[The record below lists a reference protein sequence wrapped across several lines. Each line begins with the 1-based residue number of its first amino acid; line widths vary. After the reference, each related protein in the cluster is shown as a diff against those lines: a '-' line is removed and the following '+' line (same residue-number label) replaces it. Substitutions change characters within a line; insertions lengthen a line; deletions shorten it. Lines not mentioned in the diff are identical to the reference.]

1 MKANVASLIDTTNS
15 WQSHSNPIIVGKDIL
30 ELLSSSM
37 YIDPMSLYR
46 EYIQNAA
53 DAIDEARTQGVLSET
68 DVGRVYIDHDLTSRT
83 VWIRDNGCGLA
94 REQFEERLSSF
105 GSSAKRGTKARGFR
119 GVGRLAGLGYC
130 QELVFRS
137 RATGEP
143 MVSEMRW
150 DCRKIKATLRSPE
163 ADLTLQDIVNEA
175 VEIRSVPGAEWPDHF
190 FEVELRGLVRQKND
204 WLLSPFA
211 ISKFLSQVAPVPF
224 CPSFRFAEQIQ
235 SVLVPHISLGDID
248 IRIKGFDGPVYRP
261 HRNEL
266 ELQGAPYDEFVDVEL
281 YSLSSLDGGVGAVG
295 WILHHSYKGA
305 IPTAE
310 TRGLRVRSGNIQVGG
325 NDLFQDLFPESRFN
339 SWCVG
344 EIHTIDDRIVPNGRR
359 DHYEQNIH
367 FNHLTNHITPIAR
380 DISSRCRKSSMVR
393 NVVRDFHRRES
404 VVKEKLKAIRQGSI
418 GLKGHRKLL
427 GEIEQYIEA
436 MRRATNRE
444 AVAVD
449 MKDTMVSALQAL
461 EKEIKHVDRGRR
473 VARPLEKMS
482 AAKRRAYEQVFG
494 LIYECSKSQA
504 NAHILVERILSKLH

>member
-1 MKANVASLIDTTNS
+1 MKAKVASLTDTTNS
-15 WQSHSNPIIVGKDIL
+15 WRSHFDPIIVGKDIL

-53 DAIDEARTQGVLSET
+53 DAIDDARSQGILSEI
-68 DVGRVYIDHDLTSRT
+68 DVGRVFIDHDVTSRT
-83 VWIRDNGCGLA
+83 VWIRDNGCGLT
-94 REQFEERLSSF
+94 RDQFEERLFSF

-137 RATGEP
+137 RAAGDP

-150 DCRKIKATLRSPE
+150 DCRKIKASLRSPGAE
-163 ADLTLQDIVNEA
+163 LTLQDVVNEG
-175 VEIRSVPGAEWPDHF
+175 VEIRSVPGSGWPDHF

-204 WLLSPFA
+204 LLMSPFA
-211 ISKFLSQVAPVPF
+211 ISKYLSQVAPVPF

-235 SVLVPHISLGDID
+235 SVLASHISLGDID

-281 YSLSSLDGGVGAVG
+281 CSLSSLDGGVGAVG
-295 WILHHSYKGA
+295 WILHHNYKGA
-305 IPTAE
+305 IPATE
-310 TRGLRVRSGNIQVGG
+310 IRGLRVRSGNIQVGG
-325 NDLFQDLFPESRFN
+325 HDLFQDLFPESRFN

-393 NVVRDFHRRES
+393 NVVRDFQRREAI
-404 VVKEKLKAIRQGSI
+404 VKEKLKGIMQGSI
-418 GLKGHRKLL
+418 DSKGQRKLL
-427 GEIEQYIEA
+427 SEIQQHIAA
-436 MRRATNRE
+436 MQRAATRE
-444 AVAVD
+444 AVAVHNQE
-449 MKDTMVSALQAL
+449 MMGRKLHSL
-461 EKEIKHVDRGRR
+461 EKEIKHVDRNRR
-473 VARPLEKMS
+473 VAKPLERMS
-482 AAKRRAYEQVFG
+482 AAKRRAYQQVFG
-494 LIYECSKSQA
+494 LIYECSNNQG
-504 NAHILVERILSKLH
+504 NAHVLVERILSKLQ

>member
-1 MKANVASLIDTTNS
+1 MKAKVVTLTDTTNS
-15 WQSHSNPIIVGKDIL
+15 WRSHSDPIIVGKDIL

-53 DAIDEARTQGVLSET
+53 DAIDEARSQGILSET
-68 DVGRVYIDHDLTSRT
+68 DVGRVFIDHDVTSRT
-83 VWIRDNGCGLA
+83 VWIRDNGCGLT
-94 REQFEERLSSF
+94 RDQFEERLSSF
-105 GSSAKRGTKARGFR
+105 GSSAKRGKKARGFR

-137 RATGEP
+137 RATGDP
-143 MVSEMRW
+143 LVNEMRW
-150 DCRKIKATLRSPE
+150 DCRKIKATLRSPGT
-163 ADLTLQDIVNEA
+163 DLTLQDVINEA
-175 VEIRSVPGAEWPDHF
+175 VEIRSIPGAEWPDHF
-190 FEVELRGLVRQKND
+190 FEVELKGLIRQKND
-204 WLLSPFA
+204 LLLSPFA
-211 ISKFLSQVAPVPF
+211 ISKYLSQVAPVPF

-235 SVLVPHISLGDID
+235 SVLASHISLGDID
-248 IRIKGFDGPVYRP
+248 IRIKGLDGPVYRP

-281 YSLSSLDGGVGAVG
+281 CSLSSLDGGVGAVG
-295 WILHHSYKGA
+295 WVLHHNYKGA
-305 IPTAE
+305 IPAAE
-310 TRGLRVRSGNIQVGG
+310 IRGLRIRCGNIQVGG

-393 NVVRDFHRRES
+393 NVVRDFHRREG

-418 GLKGHRKLL
+418 GLKGHRRVLT
-427 GEIEQYIEA
+427 EVEQHLTM
-436 MRRATNRE
+436 MRRAANRE
-444 AVAVD
+444 QLGAD
-449 MKDTMVSALQAL
+449 GKNTLVSAIQAL
-461 EKEIKHVDRGRR
+461 EKEVKNTSRR
-473 VARPLEKMS
+473 HMPAKSLKTMP
-482 AAKRRAYEQVFG
+482 AAKRRAYEQVFAW
-494 LIYECSKSQA
+494 IYECSNNQT
-504 NAHILVERILSKLH
+504 NAHLLVERILNKLG

>member
-1 MKANVASLIDTTNS
+1 MKAKVASLTDTTNS
-15 WQSHSNPIIVGKDIL
+15 WRSHSDAIIVGKDIL

-53 DAIDEARTQGVLSET
+53 DAIDDARSQGILAET
-68 DVGRVYIDHDLTSRT
+68 DVGRVFIDHDVTSRT
-83 VWIRDNGCGLA
+83 VWIRDNGCGLT
-94 REQFEERLSSF
+94 RDQFEERLSSF

-137 RATGEP
+137 RATGDP

-150 DCRKIKATLRSPE
+150 DCRKIKATLRSPGD
-163 ADLTLQDIVNEA
+163 DLTLQDVVNEA
-175 VEIRSVPGAEWPDHF
+175 VEIRSVAGAEWPDHF

-204 WLLSPFA
+204 LLLSPFA
-211 ISKFLSQVAPVPF
+211 ISKYLSQVAPVPF

-235 SVLVPHISLGDID
+235 SALTSHISLGDID
-248 IRIKGFDGPVYRP
+248 IRINGSDGPVYRP

-266 ELQGAPYDEFVDVEL
+266 ELQGARYDEFVDVEL
-281 YSLSSLDGGVGAVG
+281 CSLSSLDGGVGAVG
-295 WILHHSYKGA
+295 WILHHNYKGA
-305 IPTAE
+305 VPTAE
-310 TRGLRVRSGNIQVGG
+310 IRGLRVRSGNIQVGG

-380 DISSRCRKSSMVR
+380 DISSRCRKSSIVR
-393 NVVRDFHRRES
+393 NVVRDFQRREV

-418 GLKGHRKLL
+418 GLKAHRKLL
-427 GEIEQYIEA
+427 REVEQNMTTMRQATTRELLGEDA
-436 MRRATNRE
+436 KKSML
-444 AVAVD
+444 
-449 MKDTMVSALQAL
+449 SAIQSL
-461 EKEIKHVDRGRR
+461 EKEIKHTSGGRR
-473 VARPLEKMS
+473 LAKPLKTMPAAR
-482 AAKRRAYEQVFG
+482 RRAYEQVFA
-494 LIYECSKSQA
+494 LIYECSNNQT
-504 NAHILVERILSKLH
+504 NAHLLVERILSKLS